1 MTVIRD
7 KATPAC
13 QAAQT
18 RGRIQKGLDGDKV
31 PGFDPAAAPLE
42 TDAEAGGSS
51 DPLPPETPSD
61 TPRTNRDAH
70 ASSHAEAMRPIEGA
84 VQPRAVSVWWFLL
97 AIVAIGVAF
106 GLLFLRT

>member
-7 KATPAC
+7 KATPAR

-42 TDAEAGGSS
+42 TDAEAGGLQIRCHRKPHRTRPGPTGMLMPRPMPRPCDRSKGLSS
-51 DPLPPETPSD
+51 RVP
-61 TPRTNRDAH
+61 
-70 ASSHAEAMRPIEGA
+70 
-84 VQPRAVSVWWFLL
+84 
-97 AIVAIGVAF
+97 
-106 GLLFLRT
+106 